1 MKLTTNTILII
12 FGLMALCVLALIP
25 IGVFAMPL
33 IVSSQS
39 QPVDAQATV
48 QAMVTQTVVALTQ
61 NAPTQPPAPTIVPQT
76 NTPVP
81 TSTAV
86 PTATQV
92 MYCEWSRLS
101 KM

>member
-12 FGLMALCVLALIP
+12 FAVMALCVLALIP

-48 QAMVTQTVVALTQ
+48 QAMVTQTVVALTYQ
-61 NAPTQPPAPTIVPQT
+61 NAPATSRADNCPADEYACAYLHSCSHSNASHV
-76 NTPVP
+76 
-81 TSTAV
+81 
-86 PTATQV
+86 
-92 MYCEWSRLS
+92 L
-101 KM
+101 

>member
-12 FGLMALCVLALIP
+12 FALMALCVLALIP

-33 IVSSQS
+33 ITSSQS
-39 QPVDAQATV
+39 QSVDAQATV

-61 NAPTQPPAPTIVPQT
+61 NAPTQPPAPTIAPQT

-81 TSTAV
+81 TSTPV
-86 PTATQV
+86 PQQRK
-92 MYCEWSRLS
+92 SRTVSGSHLS